1 MKKVEI
7 AALIIVLSIVF
18 STNTIALSYDKGS
31 CDTFPANSWATAS
44 ASGMGLDEPTLVSL
58 KNSVGGRGAV
68 YYKGKK
74 VYSWGDTSAR
84 GDIASASKPILSLI
98 LFYSI
103 ANGKISDA
111 NKRISDY
118 RGSCAGSITFHHVAN
133 MISGYALGE
142 SAGSKWA
149 YNDRGIA
156 LYATTLFSKV
166 WGNSAQNVFNSI
178 FAPLSFQN
186 SPVMDTGSKS
196 GRTTISTDDFARI
209 GLLISCRGNW
219 NGNQIIPDSYFDNI
233 KNQVSNSLPISSKS
247 SDCSSDPCKIGSFG
261 GGCNQNADGRGRYG
275 YNFWVFNEEANVG
288 VSIPSDTI
296 ILSGHGGGEH
306 MIIIPSKDIIAV
318 GFGSWG
324 DPGGSDSSS
333 GFRKNVKLL
342 ADSVKLI
349 PCTSFVY
356 SDWSNCVD
364 GIQTRTKTSQSP
376 TGCVD
381 GNPILSQ
388 SCTPNCTSFTYS
400 PWTTCNSSALQ
411 SRTIVSKSPSGCS
424 GGTSENLIQQCLPPC
439 SELNWQFTDSE
450 CQSSNTLVRSWT
462 RVGECDQTLMASIM
476 KYPNELVPCITIQNE
491 TICTNFTYSN
501 WSECYSSGT
510 QDRNITSYYPDGCTG
525 GTHENLIRDCN
536 YTILICN
543 FTYSEWSECLQNG
556 TQYRN
561 IISTLPSD
569 CLQQNPILAQTC
581 IYSTNITSQNTSF
594 GLNNISQ
601 DNVEVPNKTW
611 ASSQPYKEPGSTR
624 VFLRKIFC
632 RITNLFNQKKYAY
645 CVDEIY

>member
-1 MKKVEI
+1 MKKVGI
-7 AALIIVLSIVF
+7 VALIVLCIVLLSSNIM
-18 STNTIALSYDKGS
+18 ALNYNKGS
-31 CDTFPANSWATAS
+31 CTTFPSGSWESVS
-44 ASGMGLDEPTLVSL
+44 ASSMGLSEAKLTEL

-84 GDIASASKPILSLI
+84 GDIASASKSILSLI

-103 ANGKISDA
+103 ANGKIPDV

-118 RGSCAGSITFHHVAN
+118 RGSCAGDITFHHVAN

-156 LYATTLFSKV
+156 LYATTLFDKV
-166 WGNSAQNVFNSI
+166 WGSSAQNVFNSI
-178 FAPLSFQN
+178 FAPLNFQN
-186 SPVMDTGSKS
+186 SPAMDTGSKS

-209 GLLISCRGNW
+209 GLFISCRDNW
-219 NGNQIIPDSYFDNI
+219 NGNQIIPDSYFENI
-233 KNQVSNSLPISSKS
+233 KNQVSNLISISGKS
-247 SDCSSDPCKIGSFG
+247 SGCNSDPCGVGSFG
-261 GGCNQNADGRGRYG
+261 GGCNQNSDGRGRYG
-275 YNFWVFNEEANVG
+275 YNFWVFNEESDVG
-288 VSIPSDTI
+288 VPIPSDTI
-296 ILSGHGGGEH
+296 VISGHGGGEH
-306 MIIIPSKDIIAV
+306 MIIIPNKDIIAV

-342 ADSVKLI
+342 ADSVQLI
-349 PCTSFVY
+349 QCTSFTY

-364 GIQTRTKTSQSP
+364 RVQTRTITSQSP
-376 TGCVD
+376 AGCVG

-400 PWTTCNSSALQ
+400 DWSICNSSALQ
-411 SRTIVSKSPSGCS
+411 SRTIISKSPSGCS
-424 GGTSENLIQQCLPPC
+424 GGTSESLVQQCLPPC

-450 CQSSNTLVRSWT
+450 CQSSNTLVRNWT
-462 RVGECDQTLMASIM
+462 RAGECDPTLKASIM
-476 KYPNELVPCITIQNE
+476 KYPNELVPCLVIQNE

-510 QDRNITSYYPDGCTG
+510 QDRGITSYYPNGCSG

-536 YTILICN
+536 YIIPTCN
-543 FTYSEWSECLQNG
+543 FTYSDWGECLENR
-556 TQYRN
+556 TRYRN
-561 IISTLPSD
+561 IVSTSPD
-569 CLQQNPILAQTC
+569 NCLQQNPILNQACVYFVNNT
-581 IYSTNITSQNTSF
+581 TQNT
-594 GLNNISQ
+594 NNNTPQ
-601 DNVEVPNKTW
+601 DNNEIPNKTR
-611 ASSQPYKEPGSTR
+611 ASSQPYKEPSLTK
-624 VFLRKIFC
+624 VFFRKIFC
-632 RITNLFNQKKYAY
+632 RISNLFSQKQYAS